1 MGSSLISLLPIFH
14 LLVLLGSSV
23 NAYWPP
29 SPGYWPSSKVGSLN
43 FYKGFRNLWGPQHQ
57 RMDQNALTIW
67 LDRTSGTVI
76 KLCFSF
82 SQMCI
87 SNLIW
92 ILYVFL
98 FIMYLGC
105 VYIYRKWI
113 QVSEAIQIRLLWS
126 IHQTPTW
133 IHCWSHHISLCES

>member
-1 MGSSLISLLPIFH
+1 MSIHPHIISLPAFIYCTLLCSLHTKEENQNMANSLVSLLPIFH

-82 SQMCI
+82 SQVDI
-87 SNLIW
+87 SIFL
-92 ILYVFL
+92 LKFLFL
-98 FIMYLGC
+98 FIDNEFGLSM
-105 VYIYRKWI
+105 YRKWI
-113 QVSEAIQIRLLWS
+113 
-126 IHQTPTW
+126 
-133 IHCWSHHISLCES
+133 